1 MTIPRHLSDRYELGD
16 VLGFGGMSEVY
27 LARDLRLH
35 RDVAVKVLRADW
47 ARDPDCYLRFR
58 REAQHAAALNHPAIV
73 AVYDTGTKDT
83 VSGPLPYIVMEYVD
97 GVTLRHVVQHDGPI
111 VAHRAVEIVADV
123 CQALEFSHQHGTIH
137 RDVKPANIMID
148 TSGAIKVMD
157 FGIARTLTDTGQR
170 LTQTA
175 AILGTA
181 HYLSP
186 EQARGE
192 NVDARSDVYSLSCV
206 LYEALTGQPPFEG
219 DSPVAVIYQHVR
231 EDPRPPSRCHGDIS
245 PELDAVVLKGLA
257 KNPENRYQSAAQL
270 RADLLRIIRGEV
282 PEAPKVFTD
291 AERTDL
297 LASSRLDW
305 QTKGAS
311 RSVTKSR
318 RAVPALRWLSAA
330 ALVGVLAF
338 AVTAAMGAF
347 GNGNRAVRVP
357 DLRGRSQQDA
367 VAALQTLGFEIRGPM
382 VEPDADVPSGHVI
395 DTSPGAN
402 TALAG
407 GDMITLNVSSGPE
420 QGEVPDCSNLTADDC
435 VRRLTDGRF
444 GHVTQLPVASAT
456 VPRSMV
462 VATIPSAGRPWPLE
476 ADVTVEVSTGPERR
490 RIPDV
495 SDQPADQASRSLYA
509 AGFRVVLRT
518 SVDSTHPRGDVIS
531 TDPPAGVDV
540 SIRSAV
546 TLRVSEGNQIVVPN
560 LAGMT
565 YVDVVPYLQGL
576 GHVGPL
582 LNGGDVP
589 GGDADRNRVVR
600 QTPPAGTTV
609 NRDGTIVLGYGS

>member
-1 MTIPRHLSDRYELGD
+1 
-16 VLGFGGMSEVY
+16 
-27 LARDLRLH
+27 
-35 RDVAVKVLRADW
+35 
-47 ARDPDCYLRFR
+47 
-58 REAQHAAALNHPAIV
+58 
-73 AVYDTGTKDT
+73 
-83 VSGPLPYIVMEYVD
+83 
-97 GVTLRHVVQHDGPI
+97 
-111 VAHRAVEIVADV
+111 
-123 CQALEFSHQHGTIH
+123 
-137 RDVKPANIMID
+137 
-148 TSGAIKVMD
+148 
-157 FGIARTLTDTGQR
+157 
-170 LTQTA
+170 
-175 AILGTA
+175 
-181 HYLSP
+181 
-186 EQARGE
+186 
-192 NVDARSDVYSLSCV
+192 
-206 LYEALTGQPPFEG
+206 
-219 DSPVAVIYQHVR
+219 
-231 EDPRPPSRCHGDIS
+231 
-245 PELDAVVLKGLA
+245 
-257 KNPENRYQSAAQL
+257 
-270 RADLLRIIRGEV
+270 
-282 PEAPKVFTD
+282 
-291 AERTDL
+291 
-297 LASSRLDW
+297 
-305 QTKGAS
+305 
-311 RSVTKSR
+311 
-318 RAVPALRWLSAA
+318 
-330 ALVGVLAF
+330 
-338 AVTAAMGAF
+338 
-347 GNGNRAVRVP
+347 
-357 DLRGRSQQDA
+357 
-367 VAALQTLGFEIRGPM
+367 
-382 VEPDADVPSGHVI
+382 
-395 DTSPGAN
+395 
-402 TALAG
+402 
-407 GDMITLNVSSGPE
+407 MITLNVSSGPE